1 MQYKHIGQ
9 RNLLEEAGIVF
20 QVENLKKRRFSLTN
34 SKLEHPETQ

>member
-9 RNLLEEAGIVF
+9 RNLLEEPGIVY
-20 QVENLKKRRFSLTN
+20 QVENLKEMRFSLTN